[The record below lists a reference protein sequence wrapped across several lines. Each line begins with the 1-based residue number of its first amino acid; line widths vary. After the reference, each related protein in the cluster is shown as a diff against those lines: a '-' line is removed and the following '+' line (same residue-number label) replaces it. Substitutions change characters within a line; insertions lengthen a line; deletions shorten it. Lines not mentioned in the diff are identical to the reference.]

1 MKKTLYLIALCAIF
15 ASASCKKG
23 QDQPT
28 EIKPEPETEIKELDR
43 PVYLSATKGLYGNRI
58 IITWTPIPLAKNYRL
73 YKFDDISQTYKL
85 TKETADTSFTDLEIK
100 TPLSKVFYKLMVYN
114 SAIEL
119 SKFSDVEYGYTS
131 GQNYSKYFSFGSEG
145 SAAGQFSFAMHVEV
159 DANNN
164 IYVSDEG
171 NNRVQKFDKD
181 GKYLETFFLGSGARA
196 IAFLKNGNTVV
207 SRTQS
212 SSYVKLIDKQKNVLK
227 EWGTYGTGDTQFKNI
242 EEITVDDEDNI
253 YIVDGQNNAV
263 KKFDQNG
270 EFLLKFTAATK
281 TTEQVDGPYP
291 YGICF
296 LNNKIFVTSPR
307 NDLVRVFDK
316 TGKYLKS
323 WNSGSSAYAI
333 KAKGNYLYLACNG
346 FIMKTDE
353 NGEIR
358 EEIGKGQFYS
368 GSLPGLAVNSNDEII
383 ISDLYARR
391 IIVFKHL

>member
-1 MKKTLYLIALCAIF
+1 MKRTLYLIALCAIF
-15 ASASCKKG
+15 ASTSCKKG
-23 QDQPT
+23 QDQPVEIET
-28 EIKPEPETEIKELDR
+28 EPKTEIKELDR

-73 YKFDDISQTYKL
+73 YRFDETSQSYTL
-85 TKETADTSFTDLEIK
+85 TKETADTSFTDLAIK

-114 SAIEL
+114 SATEQ

-131 GQNYSKYFSFGSEG
+131 GQNYSKSFSFGSEG
-145 SAAGQFSFAMHVEV
+145 SAVGQFNFAMHVEV

-181 GKYLETFFLGSGARA
+181 GKYLEVFFQGASARA

-207 SRTQS
+207 SRVHS
-212 SSYVKLIDKQKNVLK
+212 GSYVKLIDKQKNVLK
-227 EWGTYGTGDTQFKNI
+227 EWGTYGTGDTQFQNI

-253 YIVDGQNNAV
+253 YIIDGQNNAV

-270 EFLLKFTAATK
+270 NFLLKFTAAVK
-281 TTEQVDGPYP
+281 TAEQIDGPYP

-296 LNNKIFVTSPR
+296 LNNKIFVTSTR
-307 NDLVRVFDK
+307 NSLVRVFDK

-323 WNSGSSAYAI
+323 WNAGSSAYAI
-333 KAKGNYLYLACNG
+333 KARGNYLYLACSG

-358 EEIGKGQFYS
+358 EEIGKGQFYV
-368 GSLPGLAVNSNDEII
+368 GSLPGLAVSSNDEIVV
-383 ISDLYARR
+383 SDVYARR

>member
-1 MKKTLYLIALCAIF
+1 MKKMLYLIALCAIF
-15 ASASCKKG
+15 VSTSCKK
-23 QDQPT
+23 DALKEVTT
-28 EIKPEPETEIKELDR
+28 EPKTDIKELDR

-58 IITWTPIPLAKNYRL
+58 IVTWTPIPLAKTYRL
-73 YKFDDISQTYKL
+73 YRFDEVSQSYTL
-85 TKETADTSFTDLEIK
+85 TKETADTSFIDLDIK
-100 TPLSKVFYKLMVYN
+100 TPLNKVFYKLMVYN
-114 SAIEL
+114 SATEL

-131 GQNYSKYFSFGSEG
+131 GKNYSKYFSFGSEG
-145 SAAGQFSFAMHVEV
+145 SGTGQFSFAMHVEV

-171 NNRVQKFDKD
+171 NNRVHKFDKD
-181 GKYLETFFLGSGARA
+181 GKYLDVFFLGTGARA

-207 SRTQS
+207 SRVQS
-212 SSYVKLIDKQKNVLK
+212 SSYLKIIDKQKNIIK
-227 EWGTYGTGDTQFKNI
+227 EWGTYGTGDTQFQNI

-253 YIVDGQNNAV
+253 YIIDGQNNAV

-270 EFLLKFTAATK
+270 NFLLKFTAAVRTA
-281 TTEQVDGPYP
+281 EQIDGPYP

-296 LNNKIFVTSPR
+296 LNNKIFVTSTR
-307 NDLVRVFDK
+307 NSLVRVFDK

-323 WNSGSSAYAI
+323 WNAGSSSYAI
-333 KAKGNYLYLACNG
+333 KAKGNHLYLACNG

-358 EEIGKGQFYS
+358 EEIGKGQFYT

-383 ISDLYARR
+383 VSDVYARR